1 MNNSNNQDLGPIL
14 LVADNGE
21 MLTFENQIGTMT
33 NSVKD
38 SNDNG
43 LTNIDTKMEIDNLQL
58 TNDLNNIRN
67 ASYLINNKSL
77 E

>member
-43 LTNIDTKMEIDNLQL
+43 LTNLDTKMEIDNLQL

-67 ASYLINNKSL
+67 ASYFINN
-77 E
+77 

>member
-1 MNNSNNQDLGPIL
+1 M
-14 LVADNGE
+14 VADNGE

-67 ASYLINNKSL
+67 ASYIINNKSI

>member
-67 ASYLINNKSL
+67 ASYFINN
-77 E
+77 